1 MSRAARNV
9 TMQKC
14 ETLTLCKT
22 RKEKTIKRE
31 TFDRLKNIVR
41 KIGVKTK
48 KKCIEKW

>member
-14 ETLTLCKT
+14 ETLTLCK
-22 RKEKTIKRE
+22 RHKEKTIKRE

-41 KIGVKTK
+41 KIGVKTTRSA
-48 KKCIEKW
+48 EER